1 MVLQP
6 LFIGELCLVL
16 LPVDVLLSHDQ
27 LLMELLGLKC
37 ELLVSLLHFLLL
49 KLLGAT
55 SHGVHPAV
63 RVLRHFDFLIKC
75 LLVSI
80 D

>member
-1 MVLQP
+1 MLQP

-16 LPVDVLLSHDQ
+16 LPVDVLLSHNK
-27 LLMELLGLKC
+27 LLMELLGLLC
-37 ELLVSLLHFLLL
+37 ELLVPLLHFLIL
-49 KLLGAT
+49 KLLGTT

>member
-1 MVLQP
+1 MLQP
-6 LFIGELCLVL
+6 PLIGELCLVL
-16 LPVDVLLSHDQ
+16 LPVDVLLSHNE
-27 LLMELLGLKC
+27 LLMEFLDLLC
-37 ELLVSLLHFLLL
+37 VLLVSLLHFLLL

-55 SHGVHPAV
+55 SHGVHPAI
-63 RVLRHFDFLIKC
+63 RVLRHLNFLIKC